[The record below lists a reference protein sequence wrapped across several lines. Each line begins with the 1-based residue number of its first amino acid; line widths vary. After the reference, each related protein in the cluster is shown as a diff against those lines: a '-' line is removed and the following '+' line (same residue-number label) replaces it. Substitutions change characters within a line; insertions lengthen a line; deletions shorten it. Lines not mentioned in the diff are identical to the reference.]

1 MKWTLERAI
10 GLQAIGYFYNTL
22 IGLDESNPVEVIDTY
37 TIKVNATAPNGLLG
51 TVWDDLFY
59 SFIDSTEAKR
69 HATADDPWTT
79 AWLASNCAGFG
90 AYTVESWVPGQEIV
104 WRANPNYFQGP
115 PPIDRIIYR
124 VIPDSSVR
132 LATLQAGEIDI
143 AEDLSPDQ

>member
-1 MKWTLERAI
+1 M
-10 GLQAIGYFYNTL
+10 
-22 IGLDESNPVEVIDTY
+22 
-37 TIKVNATAPNGLLG
+37 
-51 TVWDDLFY
+51 
-59 SFIDSTEAKR
+59 
-69 HATADDPWTT
+69 
-79 AWLASNCAGFG
+79 
-90 AYTVESWVPGQEIV
+90 PGQEIV